1 MVEGSG
7 PGRPNN
13 LRILQMDPEQGTK
26 GYTVFQYFRQQKY
39 FLVPA
44 DAEEGREGGE
54 DLAQPEGDGEQAVH
68 AVQRGGGRGGVLVA
82 S

>member
-1 MVEGSG
+1 MK
-7 PGRPNN
+7 NW
-13 LRILQMDPEQGTK
+13 L
-26 GYTVFQYFRQQKY
+26 YFRQQKY
-39 FLVPA
+39 FFILSA

-68 AVQRGGGRGGVLVA
+68 AVQGGGGGGGVLVA